1 MVNYLDET
9 GLGNVW
15 SKISSIFTRKS
26 DLATVATSGDYKD
39 LKNAPNIP
47 EGVTVDTTLSATSPN
62 AIQNKAVYAGLQGK
76 ANSSHKHSA
85 ADITSGTLGSAR
97 LPIATKSTAGAIKVG
112 TNLSIANGVLSATVE
127 EIPDDDINTMLKPY
141 DPPEEPTPA

>member
-1 MVNYLDET
+1 MISGDKMVNYLDET

-62 AIQNKAVYAGLQGK
+62 V
-76 ANSSHKHSA
+76 
-85 ADITSGTLGSAR
+85 
-97 LPIATKSTAGAIKVG
+97 
-112 TNLSIANGVLSATVE
+112 TVC
-127 EIPDDDINTMLKPY
+127 
-141 DPPEEPTPA
+141 A